1 MTLIDKE
8 KAIETLKTEFLYF
21 SYSSDDPHEAV
32 DQAVKE
38 VRKSVVEI
46 IEDMPEAGQS
56 ITWVPVKE
64 RLPDKAGHYLGCG
77 RKGGIYLV
85 KYLGDNSNMWWQA
98 GHGSA
103 SVRVTAWSELP
114 EPYMENN
121 DNQN

>member
-1 MTLIDKE
+1 MDDSIRRRLEKRVSVEPIDMFSELTEEE
-8 KAIETLKTEFLYF
+8 KQQNKWYAEGYA
-21 SYSSDDPHEAV
+21 DAV
-32 DQAVKE
+32 RDM
-38 VRKSVVEI
+38 RKSC
-46 IEDMPEAGQS
+46 QS

-64 RLPDKAGHYLGCG
+64 RMPSKAGHYLGCG

-114 EPYMENN
+114 EPYMEDN